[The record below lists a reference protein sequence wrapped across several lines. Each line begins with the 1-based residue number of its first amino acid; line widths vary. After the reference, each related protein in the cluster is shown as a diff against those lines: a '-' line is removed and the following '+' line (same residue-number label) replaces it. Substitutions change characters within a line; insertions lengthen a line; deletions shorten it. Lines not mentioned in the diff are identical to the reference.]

1 MLQNND
7 LGKKEN
13 LEFNKTEDGLFVNL
27 KGNRTISSLD
37 LLHHLKPIHTLD
49 ISESNLK
56 TLSFIKGLQ
65 VKKLIMNNTKISDL
79 SPLIG
84 EPLEEIRMRGTGVK
98 NINPLLKVESLKVF
112 YTGKMYPK
120 KEIEK
125 LPQTV
130 KIEINPGKNKK

>member
-37 LLHHLKPIHTLD
+37 LLHH
-49 ISESNLK
+49 LK